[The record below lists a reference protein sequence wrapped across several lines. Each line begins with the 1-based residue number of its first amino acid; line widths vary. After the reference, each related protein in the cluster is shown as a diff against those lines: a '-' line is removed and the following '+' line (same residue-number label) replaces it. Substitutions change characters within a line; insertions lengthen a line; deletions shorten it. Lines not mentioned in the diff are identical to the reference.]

1 MKAEEITA
9 ILLPQRRLLIAYYAA
24 VTQDFH
30 LAEDIFQEVCIKAI
44 GATAKFET
52 HVHVINWAKVVG
64 KNTAIDKLRSRGEKY
79 IGFSDEMLELLAA
92 EWPDAKKADKM
103 HKALSA
109 CIAKTTPYNQQL
121 LKLKYFEKL
130 PGAKIAESLGKK
142 LETVY
147 QGLAR
152 IHRALSSC
160 IKNEMDTETYK

>member
-9 ILLPQRRLLIAYYAA
+9 ILLPQRRLLIAYYAT

-44 GATAKFET
+44 GANGKFEAQM
-52 HVHVINWAKVVG
+52 HVINWAKVVG
-64 KNTAIDKLRSRGEKY
+64 RNTAIDKLRARGEKY
-79 IGFSDEMLELLAA
+79 ISFSEEMLEILAA
-92 EWPDAKKADKM
+92 EWPDSKKSDNI
-103 HKALSA
+103 HKALST
-109 CIAKTTPYNQQL
+109 CMQKSTPYNQRL

-152 IHRALSSC
+152 IHKALATC
-160 IKNEMDTETYK
+160 VKNELLEVKK